1 MTAFEGVRGVTYRT
15 AYRPPDR
22 VRMQVES
29 TMILK
34 LPSLTK
40 LEISLSRGDTDT
52 LTVIDV
58 VTENDVVKT

>member
-1 MTAFEGVRGVTYRT
+1 MSTFEKL
-15 AYRPPDR
+15 
-22 VRMQVES
+22 QVYA
-29 TMILK
+29 ILYMYET
-34 LPSLTK
+34 STK